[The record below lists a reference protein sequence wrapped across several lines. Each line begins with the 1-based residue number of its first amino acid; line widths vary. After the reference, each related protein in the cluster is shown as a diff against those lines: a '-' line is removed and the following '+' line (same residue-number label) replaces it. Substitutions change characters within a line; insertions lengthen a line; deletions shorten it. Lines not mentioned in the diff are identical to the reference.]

1 MLQMK
6 TMEYI
11 DITDICDLFD
21 LNIRDFAFAD
31 DFNNGDF
38 VWFSCDDNWIEEYRV
53 CAEDVAGSRYEDRY
67 LNNIKLA
74 EYMRKEMGLEKG
86 AMIHVYW

>member
-38 VWFSCDDNWIEEYRV
+38 VRFGCDETWIEDYKV
-53 CAEDVAGSRYEDRY
+53 CAKDVVGSRYEARY

-86 AMIHVYW
+86 AMIYVYW

>member
-21 LNIRDFAFAD
+21 LNIRDFAFTD
-31 DFNNGDF
+31 DLNNGEY
-38 VWFSCDDNWIEEYRV
+38 VWFGCDETWIEDYKD
-53 CAEDVAGSRYEDRY
+53 CAECVAGSRHEECY

-74 EYMRKEMGLEKG
+74 EYLYKEMGLKNG